1 MIIFMKWD
9 ETGRRRIAV
18 SISRLIPLLLVT
30 ALIGC
35 RVGAGNNT
43 AKPQELTIA
52 AATNMY
58 DLLGEASKGFE
69 RKEKVKVTIASGST
83 GHLAAQIERGAPFD
97 LFLSADVQTVDRLIS
112 KGELEG
118 QTKRI
123 YARGQLVLWQPADAP
138 TEISQLTDLAKPEFK
153 KIALANPDIA
163 PYGRATIDTLTN
175 AGLIEKVKD
184 KLVYAENVSQA
195 KQYAETGNAQAVF
208 ISKSLARDGQGR
220 AIPVDERLHRPIDQ
234 ALAVITSSR
243 RQSEARRFIEYLAS
257 SEGVKLLQEYGY
269 QIP

>member
-1 MIIFMKWD
+1 
-9 ETGRRRIAV
+9 V

-35 RVGAGNNT
+35 RVGAGNST

-52 AATNMY
+52 AAANVN
-58 DLLGEASKGFE
+58 DLLGEAAKGFE
-69 RKEKVKVTIASGST
+69 RKEEVKVTIAAGST
-83 GHLAAQIERGAPFD
+83 GYLAAQIEHGAPFD
-97 LFLSADVQTVDRLIS
+97 LFISADVQTVDRLIS
-112 KGELEG
+112 EGKLEG

-138 TEISQLTDLAKPEFK
+138 TEISQLTDLAKPGFK
-153 KIALANPDIA
+153 KIAMANPDLA
-163 PYGRATIDTLTN
+163 PYGRAALETLNN

-184 KLVYAENVSQA
+184 KLVYGENVGQA

-208 ISKSLARDGQGR
+208 ISKSLARSGQGR
-220 AIPVDERLHRPIDQ
+220 AIAVDGRLHRPIDQ

-243 RQSEARRFIEYLAS
+243 HQSEARRFIEYLAS

-269 QIP
+269 QVP